1 MSRWFESAQHHF
13 HMKWFYLLIAIV
25 TEVIATSALKES
37 ENFSKII
44 PSIVVIIGYSLA
56 FFFMSLTL
64 REMSLGIT
72 YAIWSGM
79 GIFLIALVGY
89 LRYGQ
94 ALDTPALLG
103 VCFIIIGIIILRIF
117 SKSLNI

>member
-1 MSRWFESAQHHF
+1 
-13 HMKWFYLLIAIV
+13 MKWFYLLIAIL

-44 PSIVVIIGYSLA
+44 PSIIVIIGYSLA
-56 FFFMSLTL
+56 FFFMSLTM

-79 GIFLIALVGY
+79 GIFLIALIGY
-89 LRYGQ
+89 LRYDQ
-94 ALDTPALLG
+94 VLDTPGL
-103 VCFIIIGIIILRIF
+103 IGISLIITGIVILRIF
-117 SKSLNI
+117 SKSVNI

>member
-1 MSRWFESAQHHF
+1 
-13 HMKWFYLLIAIV
+13 MKWFYLLIAIL

-44 PSIVVIIGYSLA
+44 PSIIVIIGYSLA
-56 FFFMSLTL
+56 FFFMSLTM

-79 GIFLIALVGY
+79 GIFLIALIGY
-89 LRYGQ
+89 LRYDQ
-94 ALDTPALLG
+94 VLDTPGLIGISL
-103 VCFIIIGIIILRIF
+103 IIIGIIILRIF
-117 SKSLNI
+117 SKSVNI

>member
-1 MSRWFESAQHHF
+1 
-13 HMKWFYLLIAIV
+13 MKWFYLLIAIV

-44 PSIVVIIGYSLA
+44 PSIVVILGYSLA

-94 ALDTPALLG
+94 ALDIPALLG
-103 VCFIIIGIIILRIF
+103 ICFIIIGIIILRIF
-117 SKSLNI
+117 SKTLNI

>member
-13 HMKWFYLLIAIV
+13 QMKWFYLLIAII
-25 TEVIATSALKES
+25 TEVIATSALKET

-44 PSIVVIIGYSLA
+44 PSIIVIIGYSLT
-56 FFFMSLTL
+56 FFFMSLTI

-79 GIFLIALVGY
+79 GIFLIALIGY
-89 LRYGQ
+89 LRYDQ
-94 ALDTPALLG
+94 VLDTPALIGISL
-103 VCFIIIGIIILRIF
+103 IIIGIIILRIF
-117 SKSLNI
+117 SKSVNI

>member
-1 MSRWFESAQHHF
+1 
-13 HMKWFYLLIAIV
+13 
-25 TEVIATSALKES
+25 
-37 ENFSKII
+37 
-44 PSIVVIIGYSLA
+44 
-56 FFFMSLTL
+56 
-64 REMSLGIT
+64 
-72 YAIWSGM
+72 M

-103 VCFIIIGIIILRIF
+103 ICFIIIGIIILRIY

>member
-13 HMKWFYLLIAIV
+13 RMKWFYLLIAIV

-103 VCFIIIGIIILRIF
+103 ICFIIIGIIILRIF

>member
-13 HMKWFYLLIAIV
+13 PMKWFYLLIAIV

-64 REMSLGIT
+64 REISLGIT

-103 VCFIIIGIIILRIF
+103 ICFIIIGIIILRIF